1 MRAAL
6 RELEQ
11 RIERVS
17 KSEDVSM
24 LYRIAAPV
32 FGALGWKARLSSD
45 AAVRLVAAFAER
57 DDRTLAEARARLAPL
72 LDAAVRELADN
83 TTNVERL
90 AAVRRRQP
98 VAHAAWLRRSF
109 ELLVRADGA
118 LEPVDE
124 EERHDLSDSVAVAQR
139 LALQPPLAR
148 AIPDEAKAA
157 DPEAAAEVRKA
168 ERVVDLELAAVDHLL
183 TAARLET
190 EVLSRRRRLFEAA
203 RQVLLDASAALE
215 LDKEGVSLRT
225 RAITAEITR
234 LDRLEA
240 AGVDFDVGLPHQ
252 ARTAVTRGEEA
263 RLRAVI
269 AAIDH
274 VARSSGDTSMRRL
287 SRRGVHALFGD
298 VRALD
303 DEARRESLARS
314 AEESLGADVCARVK
328 GAYASALAAK
338 QRDARA
344 HAQELGYLGGSA
356 HEQTLA
362 ATLAVDGAFDL
373 GGTLSPVRV
382 TRERRTT
389 RRVPFPAPAL
399 ALVAAESVEDLP
411 DALIEDPRLL
421 VLQLATGRLLA
432 RRYVLEEVHRSTQIV
447 MTSEVRVF
455 LLDGSGS
462 MLGPRARVR
471 DAMLVAEL
479 ATMRRRLE
487 HARDVRT
494 ALFYG
499 YFTDEVGA
507 ISRVDSAKGV
517 DQAITEVISTVR
529 VGGTDIQRALVA
541 AFELVATAR
550 GDDKEL
556 ARAQVVLVTDGE
568 ADVEEAA
575 VLAAREGAGGDLPIG
590 VSVIALGTENPAL
603 RGLVARQRARGERAF
618 YHFVDDALLADMAAG
633 ALDAGLPLHAAAKAP
648 WSARGAAP
656 TLEAR
661 VGALVAE
668 LEDLAR
674 ERDLDALERM
684 DHERE
689 ALREVGLEAHTSL
702 TEGERARIESLQRDS
717 AALGRRFAR
726 WFPLAPDADD
736 EASQLSVVGAQGSSD
751 AEAVHVMLASIVEI
765 TRVVGGSELARR
777 ADAIDLV
784 ERLLPDAGLTP
795 ARYFATLSA
804 HGRRLA
810 PALEA
815 LHQAVRGPGA
825 GPPSGRPRD
834 GARSPS

>member
-1 MRAAL
+1 MIAAL
-6 RELEQ
+6 GELEA

-17 KSEDVSM
+17 KSADVSM
-24 LYRIAAPV
+24 LYRVAAPV
-32 FGALGWKARLSSD
+32 FGALGWKPTLSSE
-45 AAVRLVAAFAER
+45 ALGRLVAAFALR
-57 DDRTLAEARARLAPL
+57 DDPTLAEARARLCPL
-72 LDAAVRELADN
+72 LDAAVGELADN
-83 TTNVERL
+83 TKNVERL

-98 VAHAAWLRRSF
+98 VAHAAWLRRSLD
-109 ELLVRADGA
+109 LLVRADGA

-124 EERHDLSDSVAVAQR
+124 EERRELSDAVAVTQE
-139 LALQPPLAR
+139 LALHPPLAR
-148 AIPDEAKAA
+148 AASEDVKAA
-157 DPEAAAEVRKA
+157 APNEAEVRKA
-168 ERVVDLELAAVDHLL
+168 DRVVDLELAAVDHLL
-183 TAARLET
+183 AAARLES

-203 RQVLLDASAALE
+203 RQVLLDANAALT
-215 LDKEGVSLRT
+215 LDAQAVSLRT
-225 RAITAEITR
+225 RAISSEITR

-240 AGVDFDVGLPHQ
+240 AGVEFDVGLAHQ
-252 ARTAVTRGEEA
+252 ARTAVTRGEEE
-263 RLRAVI
+263 RLLAVI

-274 VARSSGDTSMRRL
+274 VARSSGDTAMRRI
-287 SRRGVHALFGD
+287 SRRGVFALFGD
-298 VRALD
+298 VRALAEED
-303 DEARRESLARS
+303 RTASLTRS
-314 AEESLGADVCARVK
+314 AEQVFGADVCARVGEAYERAR
-328 GAYASALAAK
+328 GAKS
-338 QRDARA
+338 REGRGHEEERA
-344 HAQELGYLGGSA
+344 YVGGSA

-362 ATLAVDGAFDL
+362 AALAVDGAFDL

-382 TRERRTT
+382 TRERLTT

-399 ALVAAESVEDLP
+399 ALVPAESVEDLP
-411 DALIEDPRLL
+411 DALIDDPRTL

-471 DAMLVAEL
+471 DAMLIAEL

-494 ALFYG
+494 ALFFG
-499 YFTDEVGA
+499 YFTEAVGE
-507 ISRVDSAKGV
+507 ITRVDSSKGV
-517 DQAITEVISTVR
+517 EQAITQVISTVR
-529 VGGTDIQRALVA
+529 IGGTDIQRALVA
-541 AFELVATAR
+541 AFELVAAAR

-568 ADVEEAA
+568 AAVDEAV
-575 VLAAREGAGGDLPIG
+575 VLAARESAGGDLPIG

-618 YHFVDDALLADMAAG
+618 YHFVDDAVLVDMASG
-633 ALDAGLPLHAAAKAP
+633 ALDLGLPLHSGPSAPPRRAAAAP
-648 WSARGAAP
+648 A
-656 TLEAR
+656 LESR
-661 VGALVAE
+661 MGALVAE

-689 ALREVGLEAHTSL
+689 ALREVGLEARTSL
-702 TEGERARIESLQRDS
+702 SEGERARLESLQRDS
-717 AALGRRFAR
+717 AALARRFAR
-726 WFPLAPDADD
+726 WFPLVPD
-736 EASQLSVVGAQGSSD
+736 EGASHLSIVDPQASAD

-765 TRVVGGSELARR
+765 AGVVGGSLLARR

-795 ARYFATLSA
+795 SRYFDTLSEHA
-804 HGRRLA
+804 RRLA

-815 LHQAVRGPGA
+815 LHKAVGAAGGGAPRGEG
-825 GPPSGRPRD
+825 G
-834 GARSPS
+834 RSPR